1 MKSTVHLHLLIC
13 LFFLGTHFIT
23 FAKTDNWSRG
33 DEQSKTTGRGRKTS
47 YSTPEDETQLKMGQV
62 EEGSRMDEL
71 QHDDRSE
78 ARGGYSSTVESD
90 ELDREHEQQVISE
103 PRSSSSSMP
112 MDSAKSAR
120 QSMDNLVKD
129 MRSKAMHSAYAD
141 ATQLPMNEQSNNMIE
156 QQLQSTSSSRGA
168 EHDHTTDSDQNIR
181 IAVKSKRRFEFVPV
195 HFDRDDMRQPRMIEI
210 ASDSMP
216 LRLHFKSQSAAI
228 VVTQSHMS
236 RKCPLFA

>member
-1 MKSTVHLHLLIC
+1 MKFTIYFNQLLC
-13 LFFLGTHFIT
+13 LIFLGTHVFT
-23 FAKTDNWSRG
+23 FAITDNWSRG
-33 DEQSKTTGRGRKTS
+33 DEQSKTTGRTRKIA
-47 YSTPEDETQLKMGQV
+47 YSTPEEETQLKVGQV

-71 QHDDRSE
+71 HHDERGDQRS
-78 ARGGYSSTVESD
+78 YSSSTFESD
-90 ELDREHEQQVISE
+90 ELDRDHEQQVTSNE
-103 PRSSSSSMP
+103 GKSMS

-141 ATQLPMNEQSNNMIE
+141 ATQLPMSEQTNNMIE
-156 QQLQSTSSSRGA
+156 QQPLSTSGRGA
-168 EHDHTTDSDQNIR
+168 EHDHTTETDNNIR

-236 RKCPLFA
+236 RK